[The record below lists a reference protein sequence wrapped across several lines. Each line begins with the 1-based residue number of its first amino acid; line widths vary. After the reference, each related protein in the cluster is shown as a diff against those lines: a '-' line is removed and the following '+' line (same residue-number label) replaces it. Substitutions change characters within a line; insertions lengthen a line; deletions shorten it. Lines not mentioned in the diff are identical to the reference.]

1 MNLILSKLYKI
12 YRYFKKYEGETSKAF
27 ERRLKENFFE
37 NYFKGF
43 GLDIGYGGMKVTR
56 NCRGVDF
63 EDTDVQYMKGFK
75 NSSYDFVY
83 SSHTLEHMN
92 DVEVAISN
100 WKRLVKKGGFLILY
114 IPDRDLYEKKLD
126 LPSQWNNDHKHF
138 FTMYDQKDQSI
149 STIPIIPFIS
159 ERFNDLE
166 LIYKKKCKNGWKM
179 TASNIHPTGEYSI
192 ELVYKKIND

>member
-12 YRYFKKYEGETSKAF
+12 YRYFKKYEGETTKAF
-27 ERRLKENFFE
+27 VRRQKEDFFE
-37 NYFKGF
+37 KYFKGF
-43 GLDIGYGGMKVTR
+43 GLDIGYGGMKVIK

-63 EDTDVQYMKGFK
+63 EDTDVQYMEGFK
-75 NSSYDFVY
+75 NSSYDFIY

-100 WKRLVKKGGFLILY
+100 WKRLIKKGGFLILY

-126 LPSQWNNDHKHF
+126 LPSQWNSDHKHF
-138 FTMYDQKDQSI
+138 FTMYDQKDQSN

-159 ERFNDLE
+159 EKFNDLE
-166 LIYKKKCKNGWKM
+166 LIYEKKCKEGWKE
-179 TASNIHPTGEYSI
+179 TAQNIHPTGEYSI
-192 ELVYKKIND
+192 ELVYKKIK